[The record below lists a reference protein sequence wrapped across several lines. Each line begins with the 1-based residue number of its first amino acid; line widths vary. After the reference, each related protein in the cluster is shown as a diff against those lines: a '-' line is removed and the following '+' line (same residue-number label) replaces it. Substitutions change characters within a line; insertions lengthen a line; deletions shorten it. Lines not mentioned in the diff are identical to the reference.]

1 MSGKP
6 PDQHVE
12 AAHAEPSQFNSPG
25 IFFCSEQIVVH
36 LRHLEGHPVGTLLK
50 GTLWTLTGTV
60 KVAGGTHRGT
70 PNSALQRGS

>member
-12 AAHAEPSQFNSPG
+12 AAHAKPSQFNSPG
-25 IFFCSEQIVVH
+25 IFFSEQPVVY
-36 LRHLEGHPVGTLLK
+36 LRHLEGHLVGTLFK
-50 GTLWTLTGTV
+50 GTLWTLAGTV
-60 KVAGGTHRGT
+60 KAPGGTHRGT